1 MERHVLLIVPSV
13 EGEALTLYHGQ
24 LRAAA
29 HLIHRDV
36 LAVILVVL
44 HRAVHHG
51 IDLRHGNAQL
61 ILLVADGHRQPAGQL
76 GRYVPGNIP
85 QQRLRRVAVPTGVGL
100 PGQSPDIPPH
110 LLRQLAIPLR
120 QHVHGALGIRPVRV
134 QIVGAQIAQG
144 HGLPVWQLR
153 RVVHDAVVL
162 RPDAARVVIPGNAPR
177 HGFLK
182 ARLRVPL
189 IVDDRAI
196 LRHCPQHIHIR
207 LQALHALPRRAQCIH
222 IARMIARIHRTGDMG
237 RTRLIDVR
245 PAEPVDIVDQRH
257 GDIAPLRHLPVPLR
271 AAFRDITRKGIAH
284 RHTHRLPVRVQADGI
299 GVCVAVR
306 RIAHLRQPQRVQYAA
321 DRRVVAHVGRS
332 QGVELLRLRYAGLFR
347 RGPGQQAHADDGR
360 RDDQQDDSPEGGLL
374 IVEHVLHPFFH
385 SHFAK
390 GQRAHRRHFR
400 LGGTGHQ
407 RPGIG
412 GPLRRICVFQH
423 HFITGALHV
432 AAQQDIRRPE
442 DRVEPVDRQ
451 QQKRQRFPHMVPA
464 ADMAPFVGQH
474 LGKVLLRHGFRH
486 INAGREHTQH
496 EGRGPVGAAIDIV
509 LYAGGG
515 AEPPAHTQQAE
526 GHVQRHAAHARQ
538 PDGGQ
543 LIQQRKALCR
553 SGSCHFQALLR
564 RGGNIDLFLLAKLLI
579 GQDGRAFGL
588 LETDG
593 ALYCQSGGK
602 QQPQGYQQP
611 QHTHGPAGRTAQQ
624 RPHRHH
630 RQRDEARLPGNFQHG
645 GKQTIHFF
653 FSFMAQGMT
662 SYAAARF
669 SYVRNSPARSGRS
682 WHGAHRHPLWKVLNF
697 P

>member
-1 MERHVLLIVPSV
+1 MQARCALPDGVVVRRHIVPGV
-13 EGEALTLYHGQ
+13 H
-24 LRAAA
+24 RAG
-29 HLIHRDV
+29 HRGLPFRADV
-36 LAVILVVL
+36 L
-44 HRAVHHG
+44 
-51 IDLRHGNAQL
+51 
-61 ILLVADGHRQPAGQL
+61 P
-76 GRYVPGNIP
+76 P
-85 QQRLRRVAVPTGVGL
+85 Q
-100 PGQSPDIPPH
+100 
-110 LLRQLAIPLR
+110 PLR
-120 QHVHGALGIRPVRV
+120 V
-134 QIVGAQIAQG
+134 
-144 HGLPVWQLR
+144 
-153 RVVHDAVVL
+153 
-162 RPDAARVVIPGNAPR
+162 
-177 HGFLK
+177 
-182 ARLRVPL
+182 
-189 IVDDRAI
+189 
-196 LRHCPQHIHIR
+196 
-207 LQALHALPRRAQCIH
+207 
-222 IARMIARIHRTGDMG
+222 
-237 RTRLIDVR
+237 
-245 PAEPVDIVDQRH
+245 VDQRQRQ
-257 GDIAPLRHLPVPLR
+257 IAPLCHLPVPLGG
-271 AAFRDITRKGIAH
+271 A
-284 RHTHRLPVRVQADGI
+284 
-299 GVCVAVR
+299 
-306 RIAHLRQPQRVQYAA
+306 LRQRACKGVAHHHAVGLAGRFDLKGVGIRLTIAGSAGRPEPQRIQY
-321 DRRVVAHVGRS
+321 RAHGGIVTDILRP
-332 QGVELLRLRYAGLFR
+332 QGVQRLRVRHSGVVFGGLR
-347 RGPGQQAHADDGR
+347 QQAHADDDR

-400 LGGTGHQ
+400 LGGAGHQ
-407 RPGIG
+407 CAGVCRPLG
-412 GPLRRICVFQH
+412 GRGVFQH
-423 HFITGALHV
+423 HFVAGALHV

-464 ADMAPFVGQH
+464 VDMAPFVGEH

-486 INAGREHTQH
+486 INAGREHAQH
-496 EGRGPVGAAIDIV
+496 EGRRPVGAAIDIV

-515 AEPPAHTQQAE
+515 AEPPAHTQQAK

-579 GQDGRAFGL
+579 GLDGRAFGL

-593 ALYCQSGGK
+593 ALYCQSGWK
-602 QQPQGYQQP
+602 QQPQGHQQP

-682 WHGAHRHPLWKVLNF
+682 WHGAHRHPLWIVLNF